1 MPLSQ
6 PRAASRRR
14 KVQEDAMRDA
24 IEFIEWAEH
33 GHEWS
38 SFLDRLIT
46 RARSFLV
53 KEPEAGSKPAAACL
67 TKAAKS
73 C

>member
-1 MPLSQ
+1 
-6 PRAASRRR
+6 
-14 KVQEDAMRDA
+14 MRDA